1 MINKFLNLKV
11 GVELYERLM
20 TQPDY
25 EQNWKAVSPAFYLV
39 KRIAA
44 LNYIKDGQAVEFYS
58 KTIGDIFKP
67 YTAGRYLPFLAALRS
82 LGILDYRERYRATL
96 NKTGDCRKY
105 KVTDL
110 GCQLLNSSNMEYLK
124 ALTIDPQQRRRNQK
138 NISNRKVISKFY
150 DDPVLD
156 YVYDCLKHLSFDYE
170 EAERMIAKSVW
181 SNAQQANVSGILC
194 SIRTK
199 LFDELEVGEKDGR
212 IHHEL
217 VRLKSDA
224 RVLLNYKDLPYKAV
238 VDIRSCHP
246 TFFSLYLLNHSNTH
260 QYLTVNTD
268 KATALQQEHAKWI
281 CLFSNPASDPK
292 QVIRKACR
300 LKDIETAKAAMN
312 ESLNGSKQHPKYL
325 VWLKT
330 EFPTLFAIWQTTEV
344 KDTGNAIARTYE
356 NPLIL
361 NNGLN
366 ELANKLSLKI
376 MPEHDGFGV
385 FTNEEGEE
393 LQTKLDSLKDYV
405 QSLSSKLF
413 GIPIVIK
420 TKLVFDW
427 ASGDLRLEMEHKR
440 GELDKE
446 YSKLKPVLARRRRQY
461 FATGKTHAAW
471 QDYQEAKEKEK
482 KLLQRYRDVI
492 AYWSEREKH
501 QAAWASPKFDESEL
515 W

>member
-105 KVTDL
+105 TVTDL

-246 TFFSLYLLNHSNTH
+246 TFFSLYLLNHSYTLH
-260 QYLTVNTD
+260 YLTDNTD
-268 KATALQQEHAKWI
+268 KATALQQEHEKWIGLFCNPTTDPKEVIVQACGFKDMQTAKW
-281 CLFSNPASDPK
+281 
-292 QVIRKACR
+292 
-300 LKDIETAKAAMN
+300 AMN
-312 ESLNGSKQHPKYL
+312 QTLNGSRRFPKYL
-325 VWLKT
+325 AWLQK
-330 EFPTLFAIWQTTEV
+330 EFPTLFACWQKTKV
-344 KDTGNAIARTYE
+344 KDTGNAIAREYE
-356 NPLIL
+356 RPLIL
-361 NNGLN
+361 DKGLN
-366 ELANKLSLKI
+366 DLADTLGIKI
-376 MPEHDGFGV
+376 ISEHDGFGV
-385 FTNEEGEE
+385 FTDADGD
-393 LQTKLDSLKDYV
+393 KL
-405 QSLSSKLF
+405 QSLLNTLTNYLQSRSIRLF
-413 GIPIVIK
+413 GVPIVVK
-420 TKLVFDW
+420 SKRGFDW
-427 ASGDLRLEMEHKR
+427 WNLDFVSEMDHKWS
-440 GELDKE
+440 EFQKE
-446 YSKLKPVLARRRRQY
+446 NSKLKLILNRLRRKC
-461 FATGKTHAAW
+461 FAKGRDAAAW
-471 QDYQEAKEKEK
+471 QEYTEATDKCT
-482 KLLQRYRDVI
+482 
-492 AYWSEREKH
+492 
-501 QAAWASPKFDESEL
+501 AANYFVEEFAV
-515 W
+515 